1 MVKMLSLAEWLFFLL
16 YARYMKF
23 FGFILIFTGAAFAVI
38 GLMLYLGVN
47 VSWLGKLP
55 GDIRII
61 RPGYS
66 LYFPITTCIVLS
78 ILVSLILYLINMFR

>member
-1 MVKMLSLAEWLFFLL
+1 MRFLES
-16 YARYMKF
+16 
-23 FGFILIFTGAAFAVI
+23 ILILTGVAVAVI

-47 VSWLGKLP
+47 LSWFGKLP

-78 ILVSLILYLINMFR
+78 IIISLILYIIKMLR

>member
-1 MVKMLSLAEWLFFLL
+1 MGVFPL

-23 FGFILIFTGAAFAVI
+23 VGSILIFTGVAVAVV

-47 VSWLGKLP
+47 LSWFGKLP

-61 RPGYS
+61 RPNYS
-66 LYFPITTCIVLS
+66 LYFPVTTCIVLS
-78 ILVSLILYLINMFR
+78 IFISLILYIIKMLR